1 MQPTPSSAC
10 RAAAQFNERG
20 GGDGGTARLWRAGRQ
35 WPAALAAASTTFE
48 IMKTRH
54 LIPIALA
61 LLGCS
66 STTPHTTTLTAKQA
80 GVVAQRL
87 ANEKAQTLFH
97 CQPFRNSPLAEFV
110 QGHWTWHDLRGQ
122 GSGDVEAT
130 VEFEANG
137 AKPKTSIVWLESR
150 PISRLP

>member
-1 MQPTPSSAC
+1 
-10 RAAAQFNERG
+10 
-20 GGDGGTARLWRAGRQ
+20 
-35 WPAALAAASTTFE
+35 
-48 IMKTRH
+48 MKTRY
-54 LIPIALA
+54 LIPLALA

-66 STTPHTTTLTAKQA
+66 STTPRTTTLTAEQA
-80 GVVAQRL
+80 GAVAQRLRLLVRQPLSNRPSRPKTRTTTLTAEQAGAVAQRL

-97 CQPFRNSPLAEFV
+97 CQPFRNSPPAEFV

-137 AKPKTSIVWLESR
+137 AKPKTSVVWLESR

>member
-1 MQPTPSSAC
+1 MLIGEPNKNHWSEC
-10 RAAAQFNERG
+10 GRAASVANSE
-20 GGDGGTARLWRAGRQ
+20 ALGR
-35 WPAALAAASTTFE
+35 PHRSVPALAAASTTFE
-48 IMKTRH
+48 IMKTRY
-54 LIPIALA
+54 LIPLALA

-66 STTPHTTTLTAKQA
+66 STTPRTTTLTAEQA
-80 GVVAQRL
+80 GAVAQRL

-97 CQPFRNSPLAEFV
+97 CQPFRNRPPAEFV
-110 QGHWTWHDLRGQ
+110 QGHWTWYDLRGQ

-137 AKPKTSIVWLESR
+137 AKPKTSVVWLESR

>member
-1 MQPTPSSAC
+1 
-10 RAAAQFNERG
+10 
-20 GGDGGTARLWRAGRQ
+20 
-35 WPAALAAASTTFE
+35 
-48 IMKTRH
+48 MKTRY
-54 LIPIALA
+54 LIPLALA

-66 STTPHTTTLTAKQA
+66 STTPRTTTLTAEQA
-80 GVVAQRL
+80 GAVAQRL

-97 CQPFRNSPLAEFV
+97 CQPFRNSPPAKFV

-137 AKPKTSIVWLESR
+137 AKPKTSVVWLESR